1 MTKKQV
7 TKKQDPEQKGKKSS
21 QAGTVAAPSR
31 QAVSGYLLCGKEHA
45 AGKLVPVLT
54 PWNQS
59 VVGAVPL
66 ATRAEA
72 LIAVA
77 AAEKSFATTRSLPAH
92 ERQRILAAV
101 SAGITAKRSEF
112 AATIVAE
119 AGKPLKAALAEV
131 DRAVFTFKVA
141 SEEAGREGG
150 EVLPLDLLPGTEGRF
165 GLVRRFP
172 VGPVLAITPFNFP
185 LNLVAH
191 KLAPAIAAGCPVLLK
206 PAPQTPLSA
215 LALGKLIVESG
226 WPTAALSVLPMANED
241 AEWLVEHE
249 ERLKMLSFTG
259 SARVGWQ
266 LKAKAGKKKVML
278 ELGGNAAMIVHSD
291 CGDLGTV
298 VDRAIAGGF
307 TYSGQSCISVQ
318 RILVE
323 RPIFQTF
330 TWKMVEAAARLVSG
344 DPADERTDI
353 GPVIRESEAA
363 RIVEWADEALAQGA
377 RIVAGGVREGSMV
390 EPTILSGTRS
400 PMKVVD
406 EEVFGPVVCID
417 AYDDF
422 DSALERANQSRFG
435 LQTGLFTR
443 DMSRILRA
451 YERLD
456 VGALIVGES
465 PSWRLDSMPYGG
477 VKDSGEG
484 REGVRWAIGEMT
496 QSKLLVLAR

>member
-45 AGKLVPVLT
+45 AGKPVPVLT

-172 VGPVLAITPFNFP
+172 VGTGSGHYTLQFP
-185 LNLVAH
+185 A
-191 KLAPAIAAGCPVLLK
+191 
-206 PAPQTPLSA
+206 
-215 LALGKLIVESG
+215 ESG
-226 WPTAALSVLPMANED
+226 RSQAGSSNCSRLPCPAEACTPDAFERSGAWEADCRSRLADGGSLGAAD
-241 AEWLVEHE
+241 
-249 ERLKMLSFTG
+249 
-259 SARVGWQ
+259 
-266 LKAKAGKKKVML
+266 
-278 ELGGNAAMIVHSD
+278 
-291 CGDLGTV
+291 
-298 VDRAIAGGF
+298 
-307 TYSGQSCISVQ
+307 GQ
-318 RILVE
+318 
-323 RPIFQTF
+323 
-330 TWKMVEAAARLVSG
+330 
-344 DPADERTDI
+344 
-353 GPVIRESEAA
+353 
-363 RIVEWADEALAQGA
+363 
-377 RIVAGGVREGSMV
+377 
-390 EPTILSGTRS
+390 
-400 PMKVVD
+400 
-406 EEVFGPVVCID
+406 
-417 AYDDF
+417 
-422 DSALERANQSRFG
+422 
-435 LQTGLFTR
+435 
-443 DMSRILRA
+443 
-451 YERLD
+451 
-456 VGALIVGES
+456 
-465 PSWRLDSMPYGG
+465 
-477 VKDSGEG
+477 
-484 REGVRWAIGEMT
+484 
-496 QSKLLVLAR
+496 

>member
-1 MTKKQV
+1 M
-7 TKKQDPEQKGKKSS
+7 
-21 QAGTVAAPSR
+21 
-31 QAVSGYLLCGKEHA
+31 
-45 AGKLVPVLT
+45 
-54 PWNQS
+54 
-59 VVGAVPL
+59 
-66 ATRAEA
+66 
-72 LIAVA
+72 
-77 AAEKSFATTRSLPAH
+77 
-92 ERQRILAAV
+92 
-101 SAGITAKRSEF
+101 
-112 AATIVAE
+112 
-119 AGKPLKAALAEV
+119 
-131 DRAVFTFKVA
+131 
-141 SEEAGREGG
+141 
-150 EVLPLDLLPGTEGRF
+150 
-165 GLVRRFP
+165 
-172 VGPVLAITPFNFP
+172 
-185 LNLVAH
+185 
-191 KLAPAIAAGCPVLLK
+191 
-206 PAPQTPLSA
+206 
-215 LALGKLIVESG
+215 
-226 WPTAALSVLPMANED
+226 LPMANED

-456 VGALIVGES
+456 VGALIVGDS

>member
-1 MTKKQV
+1 MTKKEV
-7 TKKQDPEQKGKKSS
+7 TRKRSAGRKSEKSS
-21 QAGTVAAPSR
+21 PAGAIVAAQR
-31 QAVSGYLLCGKEHA
+31 QAVTGYLLCGKEHTT
-45 AGKLVPVLT
+45 GKPVPVLS
-54 PWNQS
+54 PWDQS
-59 VVGAVPL
+59 VVGAVPR
-66 ATRAEA
+66 ATRAQA

-77 AAEKSFATTRSLPAH
+77 AAQKSFSATRVLPAH
-92 ERQRILAAV
+92 ERQRILALV
-101 SAGITAKRSEF
+101 SAGIAAKRSEF

-165 GLVRRFP
+165 GLMRRFP

-215 LALGKLIVESG
+215 LALGRLILDAG
-226 WPTAALSVLPMANED
+226 WPVEALSVLPMANED
-241 AEWLVEHE
+241 AEWLIEHE

-278 ELGGNAAMIVHSD
+278 ELGGNAAMIVHGD
-291 CGDLGTV
+291 CGDLAAV
-298 VDRAIAGGF
+298 VARAIAGAF
-307 TYSGQSCISVQ
+307 SYSGQSCISVQ
-318 RILVE
+318 RILIE

-330 TWKMVEAAARLVSG
+330 TWKMVESAARLVSG

-353 GPVIRESEAA
+353 GPVIRESEAS

-406 EEVFGPVVCID
+406 EEVFGPVVSID

-443 DMSRILRA
+443 DMGRILRA
-451 YERLD
+451 YEKLD
-456 VGALIVGES
+456 VGALIVGDS